1 MRIKMKK
8 IVVAL
13 LALVLV
19 FSLAACGKS
28 EAVKNVEELI
38 EKIKAVDLENASK
51 IQAAKKA
58 YDKLPEEDRAK
69 VKKGNELDDM
79 LKKLETLKIRR

>member
-1 MRIKMKK
+1 MKK
-8 IVVAL
+8 MTAIL

-38 EKIKAVDLENASK
+38 GKIKAVDLENASK
-51 IQAAKKA
+51 IQAAKKS
-58 YDKLPEEDRAK
+58 L
-69 VKKGNELDDM
+69 
-79 LKKLETLKIRR
+79 